1 MSLTLLNNS
10 GHQYLCLPPH
20 HDEGVEIGFTDPPLA
35 AEAVGDQV
43 AALDPSA
50 DCFGRYL
57 HVLCRLLY
65 GEQGGESMFG
75 LNASII
81 AHVVLLR
88 GWVGGKSLY
97 WGEDPYSAGDDSRH
111 SWAALRASRR
121 TRASKLSVR
130 SLS

>member
-1 MSLTLLNNS
+1 MLTLLDIG
-10 GHQYLCLPPH
+10 GHQYSCFPPH
-20 HDEGVEIGFTDPPLA
+20 SDEGLEICFADPPLA
-35 AEAVGDQV
+35 AEAVRHQV
-43 AALDPSA
+43 AALDPTSN
-50 DCFGRYL
+50 CLSRYL

-65 GEQGGESMFG
+65 GEQGGEGMFR